1 MIETFDTK
9 VVGTTFVPDL
19 DLSSLS
25 EGDRLVLAWE
35 PANPHGARWKGD
47 LAASVA
53 VVHLES
59 LRIIGHLR
67 SIDSP
72 AAWLVIDCL
81 THGGL
86 AAAAVSELTGG
97 TAAKQNRGINLQVQ
111 LFHPKK
117 GEALVPVTLKK
128 QSGLNLP
135 HGRYYVLLDA
145 VEEATLPN
153 GEGGESDKIKWIFVI
168 GDGAHKGELV
178 NDFTNPTLSEKG
190 QTFKHITALNGGVEP
205 VIEDDYTLDVLIG
218 NEAWMVVG
226 YKTKPDG
233 TKSTKT
239 GVVRLEPVLR
249 ETPPSA
255 PPPARKPAKAPP
267 PRPADEIEI

>member
-9 VVGTTFVPDL
+9 VVGTTFLPAL
-19 DLSSLS
+19 DFSPLATGDPLS
-25 EGDRLVLAWE
+25 LAWE
-35 PANPHGARWKGD
+35 PANPRGARWKGD

-53 VVHLES
+53 VIHLES
-59 LRIIGHLR
+59 LQILGHLP
-67 SIDSP
+67 SSDSP

-97 TAAKQNRGINLQVQ
+97 TAAKQNRGINVQVQ
-111 LFHPKK
+111 LCWPRK
-117 GEALVPVTLKK
+117 GELLMPVTLKK
-128 QSGLNLP
+128 QSGLNLA

-153 GEGGESDKIKWIFVI
+153 GEGGEADKIKWILVI
-168 GDGAHKGELV
+168 GDGAHKGEVV

-190 QTFKHITALNGGVEP
+190 QTYKHITALNGGVEP
-205 VIEDDYTLDVLIG
+205 EIEDDYTLDGLVG
-218 NEAWMVVG
+218 NEAWMIVG

-249 ETPPSA
+249 ETPPTT
-255 PPPARKPAKAPP
+255 PPARKAAKAPP
-267 PRPADEIEI
+267 PRPAEEIEI